1 MLDKKDFPKHD
12 GNNCRK
18 TSDRDLRYNCIA
30 WAYGENSKW
39 FWPAERSYWPVNV
52 TRENT
57 IEAFMELFSSI
68 SYRICDNQL
77 FEPGY
82 EKVAIYVLNGEPT
95 HAARQLTTGKWTS
108 KIGQNI
114 DIEHDS
120 PEVLDG
126 PLYGSASIFM
136 KRKIDL

>member
-1 MLDKKDFPKHD
+1 MLDKKAFPKHN

-18 TSDRDLRYNCIA
+18 TSDSDNKYNCIA

-39 FWPAERSYWPVNV
+39 FWPAKRYEWPENV

-68 SYRICDNQL
+68 NYCLCDNQL

-82 EKVAIYVLNGEPT
+82 EKVAIYVLNGEPK

-126 PLYGSASIFM
+126 PLYGSATIFM
-136 KRKIDL
+136 KRKIE